1 MEQASKRLKETMNKY
16 KRQYR
21 ELDDD
26 IKQKISDSSKNKQ
39 KSAEHKMHISQG
51 MKDYWKTVPHR
62 PSENNGVNL

>member
-1 MEQASKRLKETMNKY
+1 MSKY

-26 IKQKISDSSKNKQ
+26 TKKKISDSHKKKT
-39 KSAEHKMHISQG
+39 KSEEHKMHISQG
-51 MKDYWKTVPHR
+51 MTDYWKTVPHR